1 MSVTDRRTSSW
12 TTARLQSL
20 PCIARSR
27 SSPSGSPGDIDRR
40 PSRDHT
46 ARCRVLSRTRI
57 FGYGCSLRPCIAW
70 CSRRVHP
77 AMPPEEPLMDIVLR
91 ALAAYVFIL
100 FLMRVVGRR
109 ELSSM
114 EPSDVI
120 LLVVIG
126 DLVQNGVTQS
136 DYSVTGIVLAAGT
149 IGVLATITAVITH
162 RWSRIRNVIEGEP
175 VILVQDGQLIE
186 RNM

>member
-1 MSVTDRRTSSW
+1 
-12 TTARLQSL
+12 
-20 PCIARSR
+20 
-27 SSPSGSPGDIDRR
+27 
-40 PSRDHT
+40 
-46 ARCRVLSRTRI
+46 
-57 FGYGCSLRPCIAW
+57 
-70 CSRRVHP
+70 
-77 AMPPEEPLMDIVLR
+77 MDIVLR
-91 ALAAYVFIL
+91 ALVAYVFIL

-149 IGVLATITAVITH
+149 IGLLATLTAFVTF

-175 VILVQDGQLIE
+175 VILVEDGKLIE
-186 RNM
+186 RNMKHERLTLEEVMEQARLQQGVESLGDVRWAVLETSGSISIVKKE

>member
-1 MSVTDRRTSSW
+1 
-12 TTARLQSL
+12 
-20 PCIARSR
+20 
-27 SSPSGSPGDIDRR
+27 
-40 PSRDHT
+40 
-46 ARCRVLSRTRI
+46 
-57 FGYGCSLRPCIAW
+57 
-70 CSRRVHP
+70 
-77 AMPPEEPLMDIVLR
+77 MDIVLR
-91 ALAAYVFIL
+91 AIVAYVFVL

-149 IGVLATITAVITH
+149 IGLLATLTAFVTF

-175 VILVQDGQLIE
+175 VILVEDGKLIE
-186 RNM
+186 RNMKHERLTLDEVMEQARLQQGVESLHDVRWAVLETSGSISIVKKE

>member
-1 MSVTDRRTSSW
+1 
-12 TTARLQSL
+12 
-20 PCIARSR
+20 
-27 SSPSGSPGDIDRR
+27 
-40 PSRDHT
+40 
-46 ARCRVLSRTRI
+46 
-57 FGYGCSLRPCIAW
+57 
-70 CSRRVHP
+70 
-77 AMPPEEPLMDIVLR
+77 MDIVLR
-91 ALAAYVFIL
+91 AFVAYVFIL

-186 RNM
+186 RNMKNERLTQDEVMEQARLQQGVESLDEAKWAVLETSGSISIVKKQ

>member
-1 MSVTDRRTSSW
+1 
-12 TTARLQSL
+12 
-20 PCIARSR
+20 
-27 SSPSGSPGDIDRR
+27 
-40 PSRDHT
+40 
-46 ARCRVLSRTRI
+46 
-57 FGYGCSLRPCIAW
+57 
-70 CSRRVHP
+70 
-77 AMPPEEPLMDIVLR
+77 MDIVLG
-91 ALAAYVFIL
+91 ALVAYIFIL
-100 FLMRVVGRR
+100 FLMRVVRRR

-149 IGVLATITAVITH
+149 IGLLATLTALVTF

-175 VILVQDGQLIE
+175 VILVEDGKLIE
-186 RNM
+186 RNMKNERLTLDEVMEQARLQQGVESLDDVRWAVLETSGSISVVKKE

>member
-1 MSVTDRRTSSW
+1 
-12 TTARLQSL
+12 
-20 PCIARSR
+20 
-27 SSPSGSPGDIDRR
+27 
-40 PSRDHT
+40 
-46 ARCRVLSRTRI
+46 
-57 FGYGCSLRPCIAW
+57 
-70 CSRRVHP
+70 
-77 AMPPEEPLMDIVLR
+77 MDIVLR
-91 ALAAYVFIL
+91 AFVAYIFVL

-149 IGVLATITAVITH
+149 IGLLATVTAYLTYH
-162 RWSRIRNVIEGEP
+162 WSRIRNVIEGEP
-175 VILVQDGQLIE
+175 VILVQNGETIDRNLRNERLTLDEVMEQARLQQGIE
-186 RNM
+186 SLDQVKWAVLETNGSISVVEDK